1 MGAADSREQMT
12 HQSSISERKE
22 ECMAKIQIIIH
33 KKHLFVRKK
42 IFLQLFV
49 IFLAKIFDFFLFFVL
64 SLRRKNKK
72 AEKFVSF
79 SNNEIYF
86 QLIIIN

>member
-1 MGAADSREQMT
+1 
-12 HQSSISERKE
+12 
-22 ECMAKIQIIIH
+22 MAKIQIIIH

-49 IFLAKIFDFFLFFVL
+49 VFLAKTFDFFLFFVL

-79 SNNEIYF
+79 SKNEIYF